1 MTSPEVQRSISI
13 FHSEADFVPLPRQEA
28 RGVPIRRPGTA
39 ILCPAHPWR
48 IRFRRACSGRRR
60 WLRYGADSRPR
71 TGDLHL
77 GKVSFCQL
85 NYVRKSGGSYPPPD
99 DHIPELLRSYWLAL
113 SPATGSY
120 VESVSIWWGVQ
131 VTILASHG
139 IGFTDRSASLA
150 EYHPECFSTAKPQKQ
165 EARTAF
171 ANPGSLV
178 WNRNLLITQDDY
190 MVILPD
196 CLLSLSHSYPKG
208 RHGKW
213 MQAADEFVRFS
224 APRMETADAKRHGRP
239 NRPVCCCD
247 IASL

>member
-1 MTSPEVQRSISI
+1 MASLWSGQPASN
-13 FHSEADFVPLPRQEA
+13 
-28 RGVPIRRPGTA
+28 RRPTPWQGVVLPTEP
-39 ILCPAHPWR
+39 CPQL
-48 IRFRRACSGRRR
+48 RR
-60 WLRYGADSRPR
+60 WLPAAGRPHSRIV
-71 TGDLHL
+71 
-77 GKVSFCQL
+77 KEQL
-85 NYVRKSGGSYPPPD
+85 ASIFASRR
-99 DHIPELLRSYWLAL
+99 LLRGAGFHLVGCPGNDPGQPRHRFYRPLRVL
-113 SPATGSY
+113 SGIPP
-120 VESVSIWWGVQ
+120 Q
-131 VTILASHG
+131 V
-139 IGFTDRSASLA
+139 
-150 EYHPECFSTAKPQKQ
+150 FSTARPQKQ
-165 EARTAF
+165 GARTAF